1 MLAARTP
8 PQGHGPPASSRA
20 EAAQRGARHPRAAP
34 GPCRAPQTRLRP
46 GPPGNTQ
53 VHRLPRI
60 AHSFPCHEPRGNEHL
75 RPLIFFLPQNH
86 LLGKKTYLQL
96 SPYSQLPTE
105 GRQGR
110 RAAGERDRPGGVG
123 TG

>member
-8 PQGHGPPASSRA
+8 PQGPA
-20 EAAQRGARHPRAAP
+20 
-34 GPCRAPQTRLRP
+34 L
-46 GPPGNTQ
+46 
-53 VHRLPRI
+53 RLPRGRRQPSGAPATRALPPGPAALPRLVCVPGPRATLRSI
-60 AHSFPCHEPRGNEHL
+60 ASPRSPTHFRVTNHEAMSTFVHL
-75 RPLIFFLPQNH
+75 FFFFH

>member
-8 PQGHGPPASSRA
+8 PQGPALRLPRGRRQPSGAPATRA
-20 EAAQRGARHPRAAP
+20 LPP
-34 GPCRAPQTRLRP
+34 GPRRAPQTRLRP

-60 AHSFPCHEPRGNEHL
+60 AHPFPCHEPRGNEHL